1 MAVAVALAIIGRVAV
16 VASVAA
22 VAEPLIMVMLELV
35 VWV

>member
-1 MAVAVALAIIGRVAV
+1 VAVAVALAIIGRVAV

-22 VAEPLIMVMLELV
+22 VVEPLIMVMLEPV